1 MGIFAS
7 MNVEVKTHMDPLED
21 EDLERLSKLFAR
33 YPDGVIPEGGT
44 FEEVTAPEPAEP
56 PVVEVEEEPKAPP
69 ALAETVAP
77 AAPARVFMPPVDTA
91 PVRPQPPLPPT
102 VRPTA
107 PLEAKPEAEK
117 QPEGIRKPVGIPD
130 RRPSTRPLTPD
141 QRPQRSFP
149 PPAAT
154 PSATSPRRPGATE
167 APKRPDTA
175 AKPDRPPLRPLKPR
189 RSETADDIS
198 RADRLRKLELENE
211 DPEFAE
217 WARAKAVPVPGAPV
231 EEPVVEATEST
242 DGKVVDAAAGARRR
256 RGKRRK
262 KPTASVAEI
271 QASVQRTL
279 NQMGRG
285 RVRRTYE
292 RHVQTSQTGEVEET
306 NVLRVSEFVSV
317 SELADMMGVKAT
329 EVIATCLKLGT
340 MVSVNQRLEMDTIQI
355 IADEFGFEIQQM
367 QEIEVEEIDEEEDSP
382 ESLVPRPPV
391 VTVMGH
397 VDHGKTSLLDYIRS
411 TNVIAGESGGI
422 TQHIGAYEVETP
434 QGRIAFLDT
443 PGHEAFTA
451 MRSRGAQVTDVVV
464 LVVAADDNVMP
475 QTIEAINHARAAQV
489 PIIVAI
495 NKVDLPVANPD
506 RIKQQ
511 LTQYGV
517 ILEEFGG
524 QTQSVEVSAKF
535 GQGVDTLLERL
546 ALETELMELKA
557 NPNRDARGV
566 IIEARLDKG
575 RGPVA
580 TVLVQSGTLRVGDAF
595 LAGMQAGR
603 VRALLDERGNP
614 VKDAGPSRP
623 VQVLGFD
630 DVPTAGDKFGVFE
643 SEREAREIAQYRQ
656 QIKREQDYSRIKKVS
671 LTDLKRRIS
680 EGELRML
687 PVIVKG
693 DVDGS
698 VEALSDELARLTNS
712 EVAIQVIHRG
722 VGAISE
728 SDVLLASA
736 SNAIIIGFHVRP
748 DTRARELAAQEQ
760 VEIRL
765 YQVIY
770 EAIEEVKASLAG
782 LLDAKITEQVT
793 GTAEIRQI
801 FKVPRA
807 GNVAGCMVRSGTITR
822 GSRVR
827 IMRDGAEA
835 YNGKIDTLRRVK
847 EDVREVPSGFECGIS
862 IENFNDIKVGDIIE
876 SYIVV
881 EEARTLESVAS

>member
-1 MGIFAS
+1 
-7 MNVEVKTHMDPLED
+7 
-21 EDLERLSKLFAR
+21 
-33 YPDGVIPEGGT
+33 
-44 FEEVTAPEPAEP
+44 
-56 PVVEVEEEPKAPP
+56 
-69 ALAETVAP
+69 
-77 AAPARVFMPPVDTA
+77 
-91 PVRPQPPLPPT
+91 
-102 VRPTA
+102 
-107 PLEAKPEAEK
+107 
-117 QPEGIRKPVGIPD
+117 
-130 RRPSTRPLTPD
+130 
-141 QRPQRSFP
+141 
-149 PPAAT
+149 
-154 PSATSPRRPGATE
+154 
-167 APKRPDTA
+167 
-175 AKPDRPPLRPLKPR
+175 
-189 RSETADDIS
+189 
-198 RADRLRKLELENE
+198 
-211 DPEFAE
+211 
-217 WARAKAVPVPGAPV
+217 
-231 EEPVVEATEST
+231 
-242 DGKVVDAAAGARRR
+242 
-256 RGKRRK
+256 
-262 KPTASVAEI
+262 
-271 QASVQRTL
+271 
-279 NQMGRG
+279 
-285 RVRRTYE
+285 
-292 RHVQTSQTGEVEET
+292 
-306 NVLRVSEFVSV
+306 
-317 SELADMMGVKAT
+317 
-329 EVIATCLKLGT
+329 
-340 MVSVNQRLEMDTIQI
+340 
-355 IADEFGFEIQQM
+355 
-367 QEIEVEEIDEEEDSP
+367 
-382 ESLVPRPPV
+382 V

-397 VDHGKTSLLDYIRS
+397 VDHGKTSLLDYIRR

-434 QGRIAFLDT
+434 QGRVTFLDT

-451 MRSRGAQVTDVVV
+451 MRSRGAQVTDIVV

-495 NKVDLPVANPD
+495 NKIDLPTANPA

-517 ILEEFGG
+517 ILEDFGG
-524 QTQSVEVSAKF
+524 QVQSVEISAKF

-557 NPNRDARGV
+557 NPNRPARGV
-566 IIEARLDKG
+566 VIEARLDKG

-580 TVLVQSGTLRVGDAF
+580 TVLVQNGTLRVGDAF

-614 VKDAGPSRP
+614 IKDAGPSRP

-630 DVPTAGDKFGVFE
+630 DVPMAGDKFAVYE

-680 EGELRML
+680 EGELRLL

-698 VEALSDELARLTNS
+698 VEALSDELARLSNA

-748 DTRARELAAQEQ
+748 DARARELAAQEQ

-793 GTAEIRQI
+793 GTAEIRQV
-801 FKVPRA
+801 FKVPRV
-807 GNVAGCMVRSGTITR
+807 GNVAGCMVRSGVMTR
-822 GSRVR
+822 GARVR
-827 IMRDGAEA
+827 VMRDGAEA
-835 YNGKIDTLRRVK
+835 YNGKIGTLRRVK
-847 EDVREVPSGFECGIS
+847 EDVREVPSGYECGIS

-876 SYIVV
+876 AYTII
-881 EEARTLESVAS
+881 EEARTLESVAG

>member
-1 MGIFAS
+1 MSCCASLGI
-7 MNVEVKTHMDPLED
+7 EVKTHMDPLED
-21 EDLERLSKLFAR
+21 EDLDRLTKVFEK
-33 YPDGVIPEGGT
+33 YPDGVIPAEPASDA
-44 FEEVTAPEPAEP
+44 APEGTETVSVVAAEP
-56 PVVEVEEEPKAPP
+56 KPVEPATPP
-69 ALAETVAP
+69 AVP
-77 AAPARVFMPPVDTA
+77 IPPPSRVFMPPVDTT
-91 PVRPQPPLPPT
+91 PIRPQLSTPVP
-102 VRPTA
+102 
-107 PLEAKPEAEK
+107 AKPVEPAQGKTEPEK
-117 QPEGIRKPVGIPD
+117 PAVQKE
-130 RRPSTRPLTPD
+130 RPALRPLSRTGVPD
-141 QRPQRSFP
+141 QQRPQRSFP
-149 PPAAT
+149 PPAGS
-154 PSATSPRRPGATE
+154 SALPPLRRPGATE
-167 APKRPDTA
+167 APRRPEA
-175 AKPDRPPLRPLKPR
+175 PARPERPALKPLRPR
-189 RSETADDIS
+189 RSEGAEDIS
-198 RADRLRKLELENE
+198 RADRLRKMELENE

-217 WARAKAVPVPGAPV
+217 WAKAKTIPLPGSGAI
-231 EEPVVEATEST
+231 EPVADTGDVADSGLG
-242 DGKVVDAAAGARRR
+242 DVAGVRRR

-262 KPTASVAEI
+262 KPTASQSEI
-271 QASVQRTL
+271 QASVARTL
-279 NQMGRG
+279 SQMGRG
-285 RVRRTYE
+285 RVKRTYE
-292 RHVQTSQTGEVEET
+292 RHSQTSQTEEADDS

-317 SELADMMGVKAT
+317 SELADLMGVKPT
-329 EVIATCLKLGT
+329 EVIATCLKLGL

-355 IADEFGFEIQQM
+355 IADEFGFEVQQM
-367 QEIEVEEIDEEEDSP
+367 QELEIEEPEEEEDSP
-382 ESLVPRPPV
+382 DSLVPRPPV

-397 VDHGKTSLLDYIRS
+397 VDHGKTSLLDYIRR

-434 QGRIAFLDT
+434 QGRVTFLDT

-451 MRSRGAQVTDVVV
+451 MRSRGAQVTDIVV

-495 NKVDLPVANPD
+495 NKIDLPTANPA

-517 ILEEFGG
+517 ILEDFGG
-524 QTQSVEVSAKF
+524 QVQSVEISAKF

-557 NPNRDARGV
+557 NPNRPARGV
-566 IIEARLDKG
+566 VIEARLDKG

-580 TVLVQSGTLRVGDAF
+580 TVLVQNGTLRVGDAF

-614 VKDAGPSRP
+614 IKDAGPSRP

-630 DVPTAGDKFGVFE
+630 DVPMAGDKFAVYE

-680 EGELRML
+680 EGELRLL

-698 VEALSDELARLTNS
+698 VEALSDELARLSNA

-748 DTRARELAAQEQ
+748 DARARELAAQEQ

-793 GTAEIRQI
+793 GTAEIRQV
-801 FKVPRA
+801 FKVPRV
-807 GNVAGCMVRSGTITR
+807 GNVAGCMVRSGVMTR
-822 GSRVR
+822 GARVR

-835 YNGKIDTLRRVK
+835 YNGKIGTLRRVK
-847 EDVREVPSGFECGIS
+847 EDVREVPSGYECGIS

-876 SYIVV
+876 AYTII
-881 EEARTLESVAS
+881 EEARTLESVAG